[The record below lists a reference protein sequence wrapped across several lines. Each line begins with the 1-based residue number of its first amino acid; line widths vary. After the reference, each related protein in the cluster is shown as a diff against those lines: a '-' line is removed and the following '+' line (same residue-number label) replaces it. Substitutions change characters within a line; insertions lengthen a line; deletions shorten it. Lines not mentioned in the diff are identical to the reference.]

1 MLFVWMPQIYSPDTV
16 GAPFLYSEPNKV
28 ARWRCCAHKD
38 AILQTLVVPTDYLS
52 HLVFLV

>member
-16 GAPFLYSEPNKV
+16 GAPFLYSESNKV
-28 ARWRCCAHKD
+28 ARWSCAHKD